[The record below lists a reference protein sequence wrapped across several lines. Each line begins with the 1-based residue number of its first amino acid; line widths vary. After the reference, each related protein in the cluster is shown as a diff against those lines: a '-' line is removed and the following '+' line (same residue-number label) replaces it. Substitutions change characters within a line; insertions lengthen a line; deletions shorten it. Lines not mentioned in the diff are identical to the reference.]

1 MGRIR
6 EVRLLCCRGWEKRKK
21 NGRENTGKRDFQVSS
36 ESRAFS
42 LPERSSTESEQE
54 REAPPPGSSSKLLTA
69 NGHFVRDSSPPR
81 VTILSRVPAIFF
93 LCLLRFI

>member
-6 EVRLLCCRGWEKRKK
+6 GVRFVVLSRLEKAKK

-54 REAPPPGSSSKLLTA
+54 REAPPPGSPSKLLTA